1 MSKFVKVKTQLRDL
15 SLIKHALNDLKL
27 AYQENTNFV
36 HTWSG
41 FRGEVPLVV
50 KVNHA
55 QFGLRETQS
64 GEYEVIGDDMQ
75 MAVIRKELD
84 QIQQR
89 YAYHAVLQ
97 ATAEAGFELVEEK
110 QGNDKV
116 IRMTVRRWS

>member
-15 SLIKHALNDLKL
+15 NLVKRALEDLKL
-27 AYQENTNFV
+27 TYQENANFV

-41 FRGEVPLVV
+41 FRGQVPLVV

-55 QFGLRETQS
+55 QFGLRDTTS

-75 MAVIRKELD
+75 MTVIRKELS

-89 YAYHAVLQ
+89 YAYHAVMQ
-97 ATAEAGFELVEEK
+97 ATTEAGFEVVEEK
-110 QGNDKV
+110 TGNDKV

>member
-15 SLIKHALNDLKL
+15 NLIKHALDDLKL
-27 AYQENTNFV
+27 GYQENANFV
-36 HTWSG
+36 HMWSG
-41 FRGEVPLVV
+41 FRGQVPLLV

-55 QFGLRETQS
+55 QFGLRETPS

-75 MAVIRKELD
+75 MGVIRKELG

-97 ATAEAGFELVEEK
+97 ATAEAGFELVEEN

>member
-1 MSKFVKVKTQLRDL
+1 LN
-15 SLIKHALNDLKL
+15 LIKHALEDLKL
-27 AYQENTNFV
+27 AYQENANFV

-41 FRGEVPLVV
+41 FRGQVPLVV
-50 KVNHA
+50 KVHHA
-55 QFGLRETQS
+55 QFGLRETPS

-75 MAVIRKELD
+75 MAVIRKELG

-89 YAYHAVLQ
+89 YAYHAVMQ
-97 ATAEAGFELVEEK
+97 ATSEAGFELVEEN